1 MYKGAN
7 VLTDMGN
14 LGLQKVGLENVVV
27 HQSIAILECV
37 YVCVERFLDQGND
50 MAQCSR

>member
-14 LGLQKVGLENVVV
+14 LGLQKVGLEDVVV
-27 HQSIAILECV
+27 HQSIAIL
-37 YVCVERFLDQGND
+37 VCVCICGEILG
-50 MAQCSR
+50 